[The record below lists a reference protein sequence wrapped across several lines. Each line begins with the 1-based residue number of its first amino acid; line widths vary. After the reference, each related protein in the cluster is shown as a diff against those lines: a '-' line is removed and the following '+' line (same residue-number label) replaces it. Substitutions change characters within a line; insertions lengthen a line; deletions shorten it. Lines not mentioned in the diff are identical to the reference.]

1 MRNAELLDR
10 LNSGK
15 VKKFFKLK
23 QLKEI
28 TGLKDRALKY
38 RMVDVKNK
46 YAGIPSLLNR
56 TGRSWQIHYSIVY
69 EFFPKT
75 KRVDTTVYTYP
86 WANIVSWNPENN
98 YDAAYHEELIQQI
111 KGQLPSSKILY
122 AIEMDKRQVKHVH
135 FITDASK
142 SDLEKAVNDT
152 LNVFMSHKIAN
163 TVRKEYKLEI
173 NKIYHK
179 YNVVDYLRKA
189 PLASG
194 IIN

>member
-1 MRNAELLDR
+1 MRNAELLDK

-15 VKKFFKLK
+15 MKKFFKLN

-28 TGLKDRALKY
+28 TGLQDRALKY
-38 RMVDVKNK
+38 RMLYVKNK
-46 YAGIPSLLNR
+46 YIDIPSRLKKL
-56 TGRSWQIHYSIVY
+56 GRSWQIHYSIVY
-69 EFFPKT
+69 EFFPKR
-75 KRVDTTVYTYP
+75 KRIETTVYTYP

-111 KGQLPSSKILY
+111 KKQLPNNKILY
-122 AIEMDKRQVKHVH
+122 AIELDSRQVKHVH
-135 FITDASK
+135 FITDAQK
-142 SDLEKAVNDT
+142 VDLDKAVNDT
-152 LNVFMSHKIAN
+152 LDLFMSHKIAN
-163 TVRKEYKLEI
+163 KVRKEYKLEI

-189 PLASG
+189 PVASG